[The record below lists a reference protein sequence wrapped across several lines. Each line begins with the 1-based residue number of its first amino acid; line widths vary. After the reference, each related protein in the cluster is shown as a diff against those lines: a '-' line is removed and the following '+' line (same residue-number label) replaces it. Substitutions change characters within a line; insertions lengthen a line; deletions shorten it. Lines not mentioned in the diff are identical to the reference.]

1 MRKAITLKEFS
12 RISIISIKR
21 PEVNN
26 AMTAE
31 MWRELEEVVD
41 RAGARAETRVII
53 LRGAFKYFSAG
64 SDIEQF
70 AHLEPQEV
78 NQAFLEMENAIR
90 RVQTQRVPTI
100 ACIKGAA
107 MGAGLQLALACD
119 LRVTEPKA
127 RFGIPVAKLG
137 ITIGESFAKRILQII
152 GPSKTKDLLFTGRNI
167 DGESAYQWGLVDYL
181 VEKGTVESYS
191 LKLAHTIA
199 HNSSASVI
207 NSKKVISQ
215 LLGDYPEENEVS
227 FLDEEDFYEGVAAF
241 LTKRKPIFKP

>member
-1 MRKAITLKEFS
+1 MKKSISLKEFN
-12 RISIISIKR
+12 RISIVTIKR
-21 PEVNN
+21 PEFHN

-31 MWRELEEVVD
+31 MWHELERVVAK
-41 RAGARAETRVII
+41 AGARPGTKAIV

-78 NQAFLEMENAIR
+78 NQAFLEMESAIR
-90 RVQTQRVPTI
+90 TVQTQRVPTI

-119 LRVTEPKA
+119 IRVAEAKA

-152 GPSKTKDLLFTGRNI
+152 GPSRTKDLLFTGRNI
-167 DGESAYQWGLVDYL
+167 SGQQAYQWGLVDHL
-181 VEKGTVESYS
+181 VEQGTVEGYS
-191 LKLAHTIA
+191 LRLANIIA
-199 HNSSASVI
+199 HNSSASVV
-207 NSKKVISQ
+207 NSKKVISR
-215 LLGDYPEENEVS
+215 LLGDYPDENEVS
-227 FLDEEDFYEGVAAF
+227 FLDVDDFYEGVEAF
-241 LTKRKPIFKP
+241 LTKRQPKFKP